1 MIRSIKSFDIKD
13 KNILIRVDFNVPLN
27 DQGQV
32 EDNFRIMSAIPT
44 IKYCIEAGASVILMS
59 HLGRPGGEIDPKI

>member
-44 IKYCIEAGASVILMS
+44 IKYCN
-59 HLGRPGGEIDPKI
+59 